1 MAEMSKLRVIV
12 DSFCVLGQ
20 FFGGK
25 GKIIGGF
32 WELWE
37 LAFRMY
43 VYQGKFSFGQF

>member
-43 VYQGKFSFGQF
+43 GVE